1 AHTLPL
7 SFFLNMYAHYLD
19 LHSFP
24 TRRSSDLAVKPDSK
38 LEQKHCN
45 LAYAIQKVTEEIV
58 LKMATEA
65 KRITGSDYLC
75 MAGGVALNC
84 VANGRILREN
94 IFKNVY
100 IQPAAG
106 DAGGALGA
114 ALAVSHMYFDEI
126 RISNNQDDQ
135 MSGSYLG
142 PYYSEKE
149 IQLMN
154 RRVNSV
160 F

>member
-58 LKMATEA
+58 IKMAKEA

-84 VANGRILREN
+84 EIGEHTSELQSREN
-94 IFKNVY
+94 LVCR
-100 IQPAAG
+100 
-106 DAGGALGA
+106 L
-114 ALAVSHMYFDEI
+114 L
-126 RISNNQDDQ
+126 
-135 MSGSYLG
+135 L
-142 PYYSEKE
+142 EKKKK
-149 IQLMN
+149 
-154 RRVNSV
+154 
-160 F
+160 